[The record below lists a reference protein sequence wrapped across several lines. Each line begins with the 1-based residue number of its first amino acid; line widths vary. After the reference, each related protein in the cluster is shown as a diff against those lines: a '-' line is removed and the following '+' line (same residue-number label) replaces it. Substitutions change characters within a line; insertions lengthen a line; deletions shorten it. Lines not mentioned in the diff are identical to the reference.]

1 MREYGATVSKKLSR
15 LTTKNMAWEYFLE
28 CERKQSVQ
36 FWRRRF
42 LFESPFAFEQKATLV
57 VAPYKDKVT
66 PRFNET
72 AYIIDWTDW
81 SDDDEF

>member
-1 MREYGATVSKKLSR
+1 MVPLFLRSFLASQRRTRHEK
-15 LTTKNMAWEYFLE
+15 YFLE